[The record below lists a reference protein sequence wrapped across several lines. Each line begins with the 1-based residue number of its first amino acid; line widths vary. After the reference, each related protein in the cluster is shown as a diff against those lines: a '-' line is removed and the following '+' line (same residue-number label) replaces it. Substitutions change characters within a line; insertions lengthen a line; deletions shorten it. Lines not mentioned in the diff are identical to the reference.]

1 MTCYLKL
8 GELFVLSCNFYRYC
22 LKLSSST
29 SLAAIVPSALGKGLR
44 KYVFDL
50 FELPIILRYVQDNS
64 LLIYFILDG
73 INVKKPI
80 RVQVTWPVLNQ
91 KALDGHE
98 EYPWVV
104 VVHEASKEGT
114 KHELVPF
121 VVN

>member
-1 MTCYLKL
+1 MFVTCYLKL

-80 RVQVTWPVLNQ
+80 RVQVTWPV
-91 KALDGHE
+91 
-98 EYPWVV
+98 
-104 VVHEASKEGT
+104 T
-114 KHELVPF
+114 
-121 VVN
+121 

>member
-1 MTCYLKL
+1 M
-8 GELFVLSCNFYRYC
+8 
-22 LKLSSST
+22 
-29 SLAAIVPSALGKGLR
+29 
-44 KYVFDL
+44 
-50 FELPIILRYVQDNS
+50 QDNS

-80 RVQVTWPVLNQ
+80 RVQETWPVLNR
-91 KALDGHE
+91 KVLDGHE